1 MQLNS
6 VKPNQSGKIVKID
19 ASGAIKR
26 RMLDM
31 GLVKGCVVTMNK
43 VAPLGDPI
51 EVSVKGYHLTLRKDE
66 AKLIEL
72 EDVQ

>member
-1 MQLNS
+1 
-6 VKPNQSGKIVKID
+6 
-19 ASGAIKR
+19 
-26 RMLDM
+26 M
-31 GLVKGCVVTMNK
+31 GLVKGCVVTVNK